1 MTPQEAN
8 DEVLLALRVAQE
20 ATDVFLYTSE
30 RRDAAL
36 TRLTKARENL
46 EDVLRESAGLD
57 ARVDRKEEYLRLY
70 TFKR

>member
-1 MTPQEAN
+1 MTPKEAN

-30 RRDAAL
+30 RRDETLA
-36 TRLTKARENL
+36 RLTKARENL
-46 EDVLRESAGLD
+46 EDILRESAGLD
-57 ARVDRKEEYLRLY
+57 ARIDRKEEYLRLY